1 MNLFNYPKSGTSS
14 TQDLHLSHASD
25 TFQRYFSLL
34 KYVWRDHHPIS
45 KRHNSSIWKSIVCEL
60 NKLLREQGI
69 GSIHTGNQCK
79 AKIQNLE
86 DKYKHIK
93 DQNNKSGNDHKTFT
107 SYKELNKILGCHPKI
122 TPKSIIDCG
131 FEDRSLSMNISLS
144 CSSRKS
150 AIPQKCLVWPGIT
163 ILHFLSCY
171 SSSINVQERPTKRS
185 PLPNNQ
191 LLKAQEKRESNSQ
204 SPSNTEYFV
213 FLNESQK
220 HDHKFFGQLA
230 EKEGE
235 GE

>member
-1 MNLFNYPKSGTSS
+1 MKHWKCKATSQHNKSFALGLLSLF
-14 TQDLHLSHASD
+14 HLCT
-25 TFQRYFSLL
+25 TFCQRYFSAIHFSLL
-34 KYVWRDHHPIS
+34 KCVWRDHHPIS
-45 KRHNSSIWKSIVCEL
+45 KWHNSSIWKSIVCEL

-107 SYKELNKILGCHPKI
+107 YYKELKKILGCHPKI

-150 AIPQKCLVWPGIT
+150 VIPQKVNHI
-163 ILHFLSCY
+163 
-171 SSSINVQERPTKRS
+171 
-185 PLPNNQ
+185 
-191 LLKAQEKRESNSQ
+191 
-204 SPSNTEYFV
+204 
-213 FLNESQK
+213 
-220 HDHKFFGQLA
+220 
-230 EKEGE
+230 
-235 GE
+235 